1 MARQNRSVM
10 IDGVEYRPVSEG
22 NPNAE
27 QIARAIMEEFWGE
40 LTEDFRWEDEA
51 GTLFVGVDT
60 DSSNG
65 PSVMTVVGRILARMA
80 NQTADLLGETINDPK
95 HVDG

>member
-22 NPNAE
+22 SPNAE

-40 LTEDFRWEDEA
+40 LPEGNNWEGEA
-51 GTLFVGVDT
+51 ESLFVSV
-60 DSSNG
+60 SESNKDG
-65 PSVMTVVGRILARMA
+65 EPSVMTVVGRILARMT
-80 NQTADLLGETINDPK
+80 NQTANLGEPINESM
-95 HVDG
+95 